1 MAPAP
6 PPPAETIYVTRK
18 PTAGELI
25 LANLK
30 AISLIL
36 SARAL
41 LLLSLVGAFVLGLQA
56 MSWQTP
62 MGLYVLIAWALLTV
76 LPMVGLEVSGRLRRP
91 PGG

>member
-1 MAPAP
+1 MA
-6 PPPAETIYVTRK
+6 RR
-18 PTAGELI
+18 PTAAELI
-25 LANLK
+25 LGNLK
-30 AISLIL
+30 AISYVL

-41 LLLSLVGAFVLGLQA
+41 LLLTLVGAFVLGLEA